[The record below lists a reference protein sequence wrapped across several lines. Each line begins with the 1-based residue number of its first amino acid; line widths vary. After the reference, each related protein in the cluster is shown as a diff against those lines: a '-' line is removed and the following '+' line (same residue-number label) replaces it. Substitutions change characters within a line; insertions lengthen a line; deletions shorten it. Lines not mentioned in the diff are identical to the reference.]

1 MNINWEKIR
10 NRKSMKVTDFKTRE
24 LNENAMKRKNIHEF
38 ERNYVNLIFGSNR
51 AFHLFL
57 KVSFFFKGKSQ

>member
-1 MNINWEKIR
+1 MNLK
-10 NRKSMKVTDFKTRE
+10 E
-24 LNENAMKRKNIHEF
+24 L
-38 ERNYVNLIFGSNR
+38 NYVNLIFDSNR